1 MSFDLLD
8 GIKTNGQ
15 KSPRP
20 SIDQKHTHHT
30 GKEINLLVLGM
41 HGTGKTVNIIKVTS
55 VSLHH
60 WRHFFGVHKSV
71 YRDDFGNTWFRA
83 FH

>member
-41 HGTGKTVNIIKVTS
+41 HGTGKTGQYFSRFSLTLFLITLVEVN
-55 VSLHH
+55 LFC
-60 WRHFFGVHKSV
+60 R
-71 YRDDFGNTWFRA
+71 
-83 FH
+83 